1 MGNFRC
7 PVVVGSRFFQ
17 KTFNKDNVPGLGRK
31 LLQKPLFS
39 VEAHHRQAKRH
50 CLVPGKQS
58 GTCFDFS
65 SRTISTINLRAVVIP
80 ESSVSGKEAASRML
94 PLSTHFSPG
103 RRGVSESAMQHDS
116 ERWRGSDKQGQCC
129 EPLHA
134 GPAQSHSRSQLC
146 GRLGRLRTGRTVIIS
161 DESPGLALNVLPC
174 VKLDHFHPRL
184 QGK

>member
-58 GTCFDFS
+58 GTCFDFR

-103 RRGVSESAMQHDS
+103 VGACRRAPCSMTQNVGEV
-116 ERWRGSDKQGQCC
+116 RTNRGNFVNLCMRALPNLTVVHNFVAD
-129 EPLHA
+129 LA
-134 GPAQSHSRSQLC
+134 G
-146 GRLGRLRTGRTVIIS
+146 
-161 DESPGLALNVLPC
+161 
-174 VKLDHFHPRL
+174 
-184 QGK
+184 